1 MEPIPAE
8 LSTSFVLIRPQSR
21 SGSAAAIVV
30 LLLQLLFIGLV
41 PVADARA
48 AAADTG
54 SSLGVHIEKPGVHHP
69 VHNPADCVF
78 CTALQLGAS
87 PTRPASAPDA
97 GTAQRMVAPPVP
109 TLTPPTLPSALQV
122 ARAPPAA

>member
-41 PVADARA
+41 PVADAHA
-48 AAADTG
+48 AAAEAG

-87 PTRPASAPDA
+87 PAQQATAPEA
-97 GTAQRMVAPPVP
+97 GAPQRLAAPPVR
-109 TLTPPTLPSALQV
+109 TLTPPTLPPVLQV